1 MDKILHVF
9 LYHYNNIMYSW
20 KRTCGIAIWAE
31 KTTGA
36 SIYLSIFRPRLFVL
50 FFFTALHSSKSSPQ
64 YKFSMSLPL
73 HIKTVKDNWFF
84 DFWPT
89 HHAPLSWCPPRPL
102 SGCPWP
108 PGASSGSGRGCCSSK
123 CRQQHYRPTMA
134 PLVPPLV
141 PVLAGNSE
149 WHPPI
154 TIWSSHWDL
163 LVNISITILKNTK
176 I

>member
-1 MDKILHVF
+1 MDKKLYMYFSIIIIILCTHEKE
-9 LYHYNNIMYSW
+9 H
-20 KRTCGIAIWAE
+20 AIWAE

-50 FFFTALHSSKSSPQ
+50 FFFSALHSSKSSPQ
-64 YKFSMSLPL
+64 YKFRMSLPL